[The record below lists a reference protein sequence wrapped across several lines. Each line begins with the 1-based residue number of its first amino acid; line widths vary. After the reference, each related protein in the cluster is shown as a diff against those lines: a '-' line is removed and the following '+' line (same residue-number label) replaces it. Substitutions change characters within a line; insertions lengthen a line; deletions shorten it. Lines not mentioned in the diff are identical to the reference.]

1 MYVLFYI
8 NACVHAPY
16 LLKGAEN
23 TEFNDVKMLHHWV
36 SIWLIMYA
44 ILFP

>member
-23 TEFNDVKMLHHWV
+23 TEFNDVKMLHH
-36 SIWLIMYA
+36 
-44 ILFP
+44 